1 MNVRLCRHQFFCIFR
16 RSCNCCCWLLINMTG
31 SVAQGNFAALSL
43 IPYGRRQR
51 RHHGSGGAYPSCAAL
66 LLRSSSLGATRDLSR
81 CSNTLSFMHF
91 GPFSSI
97 IKPHGT
103 RRARIART
111 SSQPSSLA
119 STAQFWTQYDQT
131 SLNKKSKHP
140 FLLAIWTIVIHHQ
153 ASWHLPR
160 PHSAH

>member
-1 MNVRLCRHQFFCIFR
+1 MNFRLCRPQNICTFR
-16 RSCNCCCWLLINMTG
+16 QPCNCCCWLLINMTG

-43 IPYGRRQR
+43 IPYGRRRQGR
-51 RHHGSGGAYPSCAAL
+51 RGGGGGAYPSCAAL

-119 STAQFWTQYDQT
+119 STAQYDQT
-131 SLNKKSKHP
+131 DVNKKSKHP
-140 FLLAIWTIVIHHQ
+140 FIHPLWTIFIHYQ
-153 ASWHLPR
+153 ASLMA
-160 PHSAH
+160 SAKPA